1 MLASQG
7 ALDQVLVDLAQ
18 DVDERTHG
26 HSADAVEDLLVALLG
41 LNALGRIAVAR
52 AEAEEL
58 LEGVLEVELLAPAV
72 LEGEGHGDGVT
83 IVDLGKGVGIQRV
96 GDMAAQNTGE
106 GVAGEHGALAGAAAG
121 HDIVGSA
128 GVEQHGG
135 KDAVL
140 NVGER
145 LGVGVSIHT
154 VVKDGVAHGLDNLL
168 EGSLDHGVLGVL
180 GVLVDESDLHCEI
193 PFLFLTCGEIVPI
206 CPDRWPIQELF
217 HRNY

>member
-41 LNALGRIAVAR
+41 LDALGRIAVAR
-52 AEAEEL
+52 TKAKEL
-58 LEGVLEVELLAPAV
+58 LKGVLEVELLAPAV

-83 IVDLGKGVGIQRV
+83 VVDLGEGVGIQRV
-96 GDMAAQNTGE
+96 GNMAAQHARE

-121 HDIVGSA
+121 HDVVCSA
-128 GVEQHGG
+128 RVEQHGG

-140 NVGER
+140 DVGEGSGAL
-145 LGVGVSIHT
+145 LGIHAI
-154 VVKDGVAHGLDNLL
+154 VKDGVTHGLDNLL
-168 EGSLDHGVLGVL
+168 KGSLDHGILGVL
-180 GVLVDESDLHCEI
+180 RVLVDQSDLHCEI
-193 PFLFLTCGEIVPI
+193 PSYF
-206 CPDRWPIQELF
+206 
-217 HRNY
+217 

>member
-7 ALDQVLVDLAQ
+7 TLYQVLVDLAQ

-26 HSADAVEDLLVALLG
+26 HSADAVENLLVALLG
-41 LNALGRIAVAR
+41 FNALGGIAVAGTK
-52 AEAEEL
+52 AKEL
-58 LEGVLEVELLAPAV
+58 LKGVLEVELLAPAV

-83 IVDLGKGVGIQRV
+83 VVDLGEGVGIQRV
-96 GDMAAQNTGE
+96 GDMAAEHAGE

-145 LGVGVSIHT
+145 LGVGVGIHT
-154 VVKDGVAHGLDNLL
+154 VVKDGVTHGLDDLL
-168 EGSLDHGVLGVL
+168 KGSLDHGVLGVL

-193 PFLFLTCGEIVPI
+193 PSYF
-206 CPDRWPIQELF
+206 
-217 HRNY
+217 